1 MKEIGKAIFNLQ
13 RFQILQVKANLQ
25 TQQLIP
31 DHYAYAW
38 QAELYPALDESAL
51 HEDLE
56 PYFTITRKQVDK
68 IKKYADDEWLKNKL
82 HSFYEFEDH
91 FGCRSGNEDGITRD
105 VLIKVFRYMYLKKL
119 LDDAFW
125 KKLLETAKFPT
136 EASVITQKLKEIHIA
151 P

>member
-13 RFQILQVKANLQ
+13 RFQILQVKVNQQ
-25 TQQLIP
+25 TQHLVN

-38 QAELYPALDESAL
+38 YAELYPMLDEGDL

-56 PYFTITRKQVDK
+56 PYFTITRKQIEK
-68 IKKYADDEWLKNKL
+68 IKKYADDEWLKNKM
-82 HSFYEFEDH
+82 HSFYEFEEYFD
-91 FGCRSGNEDGITRD
+91 CRKGNKDGITRE

-119 LDDAFW
+119 FDEIFW

-136 EASVITQKLKEIHIA
+136 EASVIPLKLKDIHPI